1 MRTLTELLK
10 TNEKVFIRLANDN
23 LKQKFMQQAEDEGFV
38 YHGKKPTKSKAE
50 SVMIIHNDYTLGKLI
65 GMATNMQYHYCPK
78 EMRVDY
84 ARYINGLDDY
94 NYNIKEG

>member
-1 MRTLTELLK
+1 VLELRTLTELLK

-50 SVMIIHNDYTLGKLI
+50 SVMIIHKDYTLGTLV
-65 GMATNMQYHYCPK
+65 GMATHYALSLLPEGKCGLIMQ
-78 EMRVDY
+78 
-84 ARYINGLDDY
+84 GTST
-94 NYNIKEG
+94 